1 MSPYTVED
9 ALNITFER
17 ACSNGDLQ
25 DVQRALAS
33 GGLSADEL
41 DTGLQLATL
50 EAHPHIVAALFDA
63 GVPMTP
69 GAVGSLCGKDG
80 GQQDPR
86 VIRLFFDRGLKP
98 KKCTTPKGEPLLR
111 LFERGVDPNRCGPRK
126 VSPLVS
132 ALGKV
137 HEDGG
142 AVFDLLVEYGAKLD
156 SGLFFNALVWGT
168 NSAIK
173 TRFLLSKGLDPN
185 ATTSA
190 EWGTPL
196 HAAVLFEH
204 EEAIEALLAAGADP
218 MARPECARFGDRSP
232 TELAEAR
239 FQRGSESS
247 GMKDTYQRILT
258 LLTDAQDGR
267 TPSAAKWGINMQHTT
282 VTNRSQ
288 ISEDAEA
295 GLMAYRARVVGA
307 PARKTKVAPK
317 KEQKDTANDG
327 SDWTSLE
334 VPGGE
339 KKMVD
344 VPSRLPLIPV
354 AQAEWRTSPRR
365 SEIDIA
371 ALSLTREIES

>member
-25 DVQRALAS
+25 EVQRALAS
-33 GGLSADEL
+33 RQLTAERL
-41 DTGLQLATL
+41 DTELQLATGA
-50 EAHPHIVAALFDA
+50 AHPHIVAALFDA

-98 KKCTTPKGEPLLR
+98 KKCTTSRGEPLLR
-111 LFERGVDPNRCGPRK
+111 FLYSDCARELLERGVDPNRCGPRK

-137 HEDGG
+137 DKDGG

-156 SGLFFNALVWGT
+156 AGLFFNALVWGT
-168 NSAIK
+168 NSASK
-173 TRFLLSKGLDPN
+173 TRFLLSRGLNPN

-196 HAAVLFEH
+196 HAAVLFGLETAT
-204 EEAIEALLAAGADP
+204 EVLLAAGADP
-218 MARPECARFGDRSP
+218 TARVECARLGDRSP
-232 TELAEAR
+232 AELAEAR

-258 LLTDAQDGR
+258 LLTDAQGGR

-295 GLMAYRARVVGA
+295 GLMAYRARVVRA

-327 SDWTSLE
+327 SVSSRTRSRTKSTS
-334 VPGGE
+334 
-339 KKMVD
+339 
-344 VPSRLPLIPV
+344 
-354 AQAEWRTSPRR
+354 
-365 SEIDIA
+365 
-371 ALSLTREIES
+371 

>member
-1 MSPYTVED
+1 MSPDTAED
-9 ALNITFER
+9 ALNIKFER
-17 ACSNGDLQ
+17 ACTNGDLQ
-25 DVQRALAS
+25 EVQRALAS
-33 GGLSADEL
+33 QQLSAERL
-41 DTGLQLATL
+41 DTGLRLATGA
-50 EAHPHIVAALFDA
+50 AHPHIVAALFNA

-69 GAVGSLCGKDG
+69 GAVGSLCGREG

-98 KKCTTPKGEPLLR
+98 KKCTTSRGEPLLR
-111 LFERGVDPNRCGPRK
+111 FFYSDCARELLERGVDPNRCGPRK

-156 SGLFFNALVWGT
+156 AGLFFNALVWGT

-204 EEAIEALLAAGADP
+204 EEPIEALLAAGADP
-218 MARPECARFGDRSP
+218 MARSECAKFGDRSP
-232 TELAEAR
+232 TELAESR
-239 FQRGSESS
+239 LRRCSESS
-247 GMKDTYQRILT
+247 GMKDTCQRILK
-258 LLTDAQDGR
+258 LFTDAQVGH
-267 TPSAAKWGINMQHTT
+267 TTSATKRKIKKQHTT
-282 VTNRSQ
+282 VTKKSQ

-295 GLMAYRARVVGA
+295 GLLAYRARVVRA
-307 PARKTKVAPK
+307 PARKTKNAPK
-317 KEQKDTANDG
+317 KEQKDTANVG
-327 SDWTSLE
+327 SVSSRTRSRTKSTS
-334 VPGGE
+334 
-339 KKMVD
+339 
-344 VPSRLPLIPV
+344 
-354 AQAEWRTSPRR
+354 
-365 SEIDIA
+365 
-371 ALSLTREIES
+371 